1 MKNRKLYAAAVI
13 TISLLVLLS
22 VAFSAVN
29 RRADSFTNNSLVKEE
44 ALYGEVVDSIQTQ
57 GFAVREE
64 SLISPNYTGVLN
76 YRVANGARV
85 SKGGVIAD
93 IFQSESD
100 AAAQNMADRI
110 EREIQSLSALSRPLD
125 AYVSASAA
133 LGEQIY
139 EELGSV
145 VLDVQRGDFSSVAN
159 TKEALLL
166 SLSRKQV
173 LSGQESHEDYAQRV
187 KELRA
192 EKESLTTDQ
201 ATNSIK
207 APVSGCFVTFAD
219 GLEKTVS
226 IDEVKKLTPEKLE
239 KLFALEGRDL
249 PEQYIGKICEDFK
262 WYMACLF
269 DEDSMGKFDGVE
281 DVTLDIPYASTATI
295 PARVVAKNRDVDTG
309 KTAVVFE
316 CTYMDAD
323 LAAVRNENVQVN
335 VRTYS
340 GVLVNEKALRFLDI
354 EYEEKDKDGNTVT
367 KVKENVKG
375 VYVVYGGRLEFVQVF
390 SEKDV
395 NGYAVCKLELSEDE
409 QENLVTDH
417 TIRMYDQVVVGGVDL
432 YDGKIVR

>member
-29 RRADSFTNNSLVKEE
+29 RRADSFTNNSLVTEE

-207 APVSGCFVTFAD
+207 AP
-219 GLEKTVS
+219 
-226 IDEVKKLTPEKLE
+226 
-239 KLFALEGRDL
+239 ALSPSR
-249 PEQYIGKICEDFK
+249 
-262 WYMACLF
+262 
-269 DEDSMGKFDGVE
+269 
-281 DVTLDIPYASTATI
+281 TALK
-295 PARVVAKNRDVDTG
+295 RR
-309 KTAVVFE
+309 
-316 CTYMDAD
+316 Y
-323 LAAVRNENVQVN
+323 Q
-335 VRTYS
+335 
-340 GVLVNEKALRFLDI
+340 
-354 EYEEKDKDGNTVT
+354 
-367 KVKENVKG
+367 
-375 VYVVYGGRLEFVQVF
+375 
-390 SEKDV
+390 
-395 NGYAVCKLELSEDE
+395 
-409 QENLVTDH
+409 
-417 TIRMYDQVVVGGVDL
+417 
-432 YDGKIVR
+432 